1 MAKAAKKVESPENKK
16 MVEVEGDKL
25 TVDMSDEEFRK
36 PGKLKKGKLAENG
49 VDVIY
54 EDDDEEEVTPDPEP
68 VTSKKDKKA
77 DKAEKSGKVT
87 KVSDSKGSVEVSD
100 DTIKLKP
107 SQRPVPPAHERKTV
121 ELRKDYKGGI
131 VTINNLIEEYGMD
144 GKKIRRIIRA
154 LGYKAP
160 STGETGFGA
169 KARYE
174 FEEDSKIL
182 AKIRKAL
189 DEETE
194 G

>member
-1 MAKAAKKVESPENKK
+1 MAKAAKKVETPDNKK

-36 PGKLKKGKLAENG
+36 PGKLKKGKLNENG
-49 VDVIY
+49 EVVF
-54 EDDDEEEVTPDPEP
+54 EDDNEEDEVTPDPEP

-77 DKAEKSGKVT
+77 DKSSKVT